1 MIVSKKIKAKN
12 IRAYHRPEDF
22 FVDEEE
28 DFLRKEKNELLL
40 TLTEYIGKTK
50 TKPETI
56 LALTNI
62 ETSVAKICKHS
73 LGEQT
78 SLSCSTCE
86 TK

>member
-1 MIVSKKIKAKN
+1 MIISKKVKAKN
-12 IRAYHRPEDF
+12 PRAYHRPEDF
-22 FVDEEE
+22 FANEEE
-28 DFLRKEKNELLL
+28 DFLRKEKDELLL
-40 TLTEYIGKTK
+40 TLKEYIGKTK
-50 TKPETI
+50 SKPETI

-78 SLSCSTCE
+78 SLSCSNCQ